1 MQTDQQQ
8 VTGPPKR
15 RFEALTSMRFI
26 AASCIVV
33 MHMGNHFGFR
43 ADMTLS
49 GKLPWHQAVSF
60 FFVLS
65 GFILTHAYPALR
77 TRPELRRFFVARL
90 ARVWPG
96 HLFALLMWLWLAT
109 WVGLNI
115 FATWRQ
121 LLANVTMTHAWI
133 PRAKY
138 YNSGNIVSWSIST
151 EFGFYLL
158 FPLLLL
164 RLRRHW
170 VANALATLGLS
181 IILMTL
187 AQVFSLPY
195 DSRNGITTNGLLYMH
210 PLARLFEFA
219 CGMAGCLLFKGIDT
233 RYRVRPWIATLVEV
247 CAVVAVALCAR
258 FSHETA
264 AFICRYLNLTQPVML
279 WLFSGGLMAI
289 PFTILIFVF
298 ALGRGWISRA
308 FSVRWMVVLGEA
320 SYSIY
325 LLHFTLISFFYYK
338 FEASGT
344 NPKLALTAYLLA
356 LPVVSIGSWM
366 YIETPLRKW
375 IAAKF
380 GTRHRS
386 QPAAS
391 LPTSALP

>member
-1 MQTDQQQ
+1 
-8 VTGPPKR
+8 
-15 RFEALTSMRFI
+15 MRFI

-33 MHMGNHFGFR
+33 LHLENHFGFR

-65 GFILTHAYPALR
+65 GFILTHAYPAIR

-96 HLFALLMWLWLAT
+96 HLFALLVWLWLAT
-109 WVGLNI
+109 WVGQHS
-115 FATWRQ
+115 FGTWRQ

-133 PRAKY
+133 PRAGY
-138 YNSGNIVSWSIST
+138 YLSGNVVSWSIST

-164 RLRRHW
+164 LLRRQW
-170 VANALATLGLS
+170 LAITLATLGLS
-181 IILMTL
+181 IILITL

-195 DSRNGITTNGLLYMH
+195 ESGKGITTNGLLYMH

-219 CGMAGCLLFKGIDT
+219 CGMTGSFLFTGIQT
-233 RYRVRPWIATLVEV
+233 RYQVRPWIATLVEV

-258 FSHETA
+258 FSQETA
-264 AFICRYLNLTQPVML
+264 GFICHYLNLKEPAMI
-279 WLFSGGLMAI
+279 WLVFGGLMAI

-298 ALGRGWISRA
+298 ALGRGWISQA
-308 FSVRWMVVLGEA
+308 LSVRWMVVLGEA

-338 FEASGT
+338 FELSGT
-344 NPKLALTAYLLA
+344 NPKLALAAYLLA
-356 LPVVSIGSWM
+356 LPIVSIGSWM

-375 IAAKF
+375 IVAKV
-380 GTRHRS
+380 GTSHPS
-386 QPAAS
+386 QS
-391 LPTSALP
+391 VSTSQRPLCDECGRISAGPSRVP